1 MRAAVWA
8 FFLTVVLVVGGGG
21 AQPASA
27 QPVSTGDATGEVHTR
42 LCPALKTSLGQTGR
56 DVLCTPSAGARQNID
71 RALADPGHIAYV
83 PRDLALGAIE
93 RNAPALREIGRTPS
107 RVCLFAAIAD
117 SDIFTY
123 GDLLRTAQGRLV
135 FVPPVIT
142 VVAETLALLR
152 TIDRDG
158 LGRLSEAATA
168 DSTDAAIAQAVSS
181 AGIAVLAELDSAAG
195 DLSRRVAA
203 AGARLVPLNPRA
215 AIGHRIGGE
224 LAYEQADVRLGTN
237 PEPAL
242 CSPLVLVTGDNARVA
257 AGPVRDRHAQVIA
270 AIQAAQQPAERTA
283 AAPSPGASTRSM
295 GPGAGTG
302 TTRSVPRSS
311 GTPSATPRIGASENA
326 QVPPTLPADGRPFTA
341 IPIYFGTDRN
351 RTSTPAGALT
361 FGPDNADALSL
372 GQAIVTIPKEHRVER
387 GVARP
392 SWLDLLSLQN
402 PFREDPARHFTLER
416 LDVFA
421 NEEQFL
427 DAVAARMKA
436 ASEFKN
442 QALVFVHGYR
452 NTFDDA
458 LFRAAQ
464 LSFDTGFDGATFVY
478 SWPSAGGIRY
488 YVHDEE
494 NARLAEPH
502 LEAFLDLVAKKSG
515 AETVHVVAH
524 SMGNQPLLRVMK
536 RIAEKPGRKNNIRSI
551 VLAAPD
557 VSWREMQEA
566 ATSLA
571 RLAGVATLYA
581 SKNDR
586 ALQISRQLRR
596 GLPRAGDVTAEGPVI
611 VQGVDSID
619 VSATGTDIFALNH
632 NGFAEARE
640 LVEDLKLILRNGKRM
655 PERNDRLLPAG
666 ADPKRYWRVPG

>member
-1 MRAAVWA
+1 MGAAVRA
-8 FFLTVVLVVGGGG
+8 LILFVVLVLSGTG
-21 AQPASA
+21 AQPAAA
-27 QPVSTGDATGEVHTR
+27 QPVSTGDAAGEVHSR
-42 LCPALKTSLGQTGR
+42 LCPALKTSLGETGR
-56 DVLCTPSAGARQNID
+56 DLLCTLSAGARQNIE

-93 RNAPALREIGRTPS
+93 RNAPALREIGRTPA
-107 RVCLFAAIAD
+107 RVCLFAAVAD

-123 GDLLRTAQGRLV
+123 GDLLRAAQGRRV
-135 FVPPVIT
+135 FVPAAVT
-142 VVAETLALLR
+142 GVAETFALLR
-152 TIDRDG
+152 RIDPNG
-158 LGRLSEAATA
+158 VGRLSEAATA
-168 DSTDAAIAQAVSS
+168 DSADAAIAQAVSS
-181 AGIAVLAELDSAAG
+181 AGIAVLAELESGAG
-195 DLSRRVAA
+195 ELARRVAA
-203 AGARLVPLNPRA
+203 GGARLVPLNPRPA
-215 AIGHRIGGE
+215 LGHLIGGE
-224 LAYEQADVRLGTN
+224 PAYEQADVRLGAN
-237 PEPAL
+237 PEPAI
-242 CSPLVLVTGDNARVA
+242 CSPLVLITGDNARVA
-257 AGPVRDRHAQVIA
+257 AGAVRDRHAQVVA
-270 AIQAAQQPAERTA
+270 AIQRAQQPAERMA
-283 AAPSPGASTRSM
+283 AAPPPATSTRSM
-295 GPGAGTG
+295 APGSSTA
-302 TTRSVPRSS
+302 RSVT
-311 GTPSATPRIGASENA
+311 GGAPSATPRIGASENA

-387 GVARP
+387 GVSRP

-416 LDVFA
+416 LDVFS

-427 DAVAARMKA
+427 DAVAARMQA
-436 ASEFKN
+436 AREFKN

-502 LEAFLDLVAKKSG
+502 LEAFLDLVAEKSG

-566 ATSLA
+566 ASSLA

-581 SKNDR
+581 SRNDR
-586 ALQISRQLRR
+586 ALQISSQLRR
-596 GLPRAGDVTAEGPVI
+596 GLPRAGDVTNDGPVI
-611 VQGVDSID
+611 VAGVDSID

-655 PERNDRLLPAG
+655 PERNERLLPAG

>member
-8 FFLTVVLVVGGGG
+8 FLLSVVLGAGGIG
-21 AQPASA
+21 APPAAA
-27 QPVSTGDATGEVHTR
+27 QPVSAGDPAGPVHAR
-42 LCPALKTSLGQTGR
+42 LCPGLKTALGATGQ
-56 DVLCTPSAGARQNID
+56 DVLCTPSAGFRQNID
-71 RALADPGHIAYV
+71 RALADPGHIAYA

-93 RNAPALREIGRTPS
+93 RAAPALREIGRAPA

-117 SDIFTY
+117 ADIFTY
-123 GDLLRTAQGRLV
+123 GDLLRAAQGRRV
-135 FVPPVIT
+135 VVPPAASGVG
-142 VVAETLALLR
+142 ETLALLR
-152 TIDRDG
+152 SIDPNG
-158 LGRLSEAATA
+158 LGRLSQATA
-168 DSTDAAIAQAVSS
+168 ADSADAAIAEAASGG
-181 AGIAVLAELDSAAG
+181 AIAVLAELDTAAS
-195 DLSRRVAA
+195 DLSRRVGTR
-203 AGARLVPLNPRA
+203 GARLVPLNPRP

-224 LAYEQADVRLGTN
+224 LAYEQADVRLGAE
-237 PEPAL
+237 PEPVL
-242 CSPLVLVTGDNARVA
+242 CSPLVLLTGDSTRIAQ
-257 AGPVRDRHAQVIA
+257 GPVRDRHAQVTA
-270 AIQAAQQPAERTA
+270 AIQAAQPPGERTA
-283 AAPSPGASTRSM
+283 SASPPTRTTTRGMGTGGSSTRTLPRSDGGQAAP
-295 GPGAGTG
+295 
-302 TTRSVPRSS
+302 
-311 GTPSATPRIGASENA
+311 PRIGASEA
-326 QVPPTLPADGRPFTA
+326 PPGNPTVPADGRPFTA

-351 RTSTPAGALT
+351 RTSTPGGALT

-416 LDVFA
+416 LDVFSS
-421 NEEQFL
+421 EQQFL
-427 DAVAARMKA
+427 DAVAARMQA
-436 ASEFKN
+436 AREFKN

-502 LEAFLDLVAKKSG
+502 LEAFLDLVAEKSG

-524 SMGNQPLLRVMK
+524 SMGNQPMLRVMK
-536 RIAEKPGRKNNIRSI
+536 RIAEKPGRKTNIRSI

-566 ATSLA
+566 AASLA

-586 ALQISRQLRR
+586 ALQISSQLRR
-596 GLPRAGDVTAEGPVI
+596 GLPRAGDVTADGPVI
-611 VQGVDSID
+611 VPGVDSID